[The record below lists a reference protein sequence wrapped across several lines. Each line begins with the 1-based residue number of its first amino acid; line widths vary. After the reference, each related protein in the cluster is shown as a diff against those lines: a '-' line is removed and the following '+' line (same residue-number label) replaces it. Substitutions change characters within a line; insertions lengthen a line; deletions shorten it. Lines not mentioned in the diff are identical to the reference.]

1 MIGLTEIIIAAVSAL
16 VVAVGIRL
24 WRRRSDPELN
34 RIGRHD
40 LLMKRAE
47 AYETQSSFLRK
58 TLADYRKHGHLSE
71 RQVEQIEK
79 AIERQET
86 AKRTGS

>member
-1 MIGLTEIIIAAVSAL
+1 MIGFTEIVIAATAAL
-16 VVAVGIRL
+16 VVGVSIRL
-24 WRRRSDPELN
+24 WRRRNDPALN

-47 AYETQSSFLRK
+47 AYEAQSSFLRK

-71 RQVEQIEK
+71 RQVEQVEK
-79 AIERQET
+79 AIERAE
-86 AKRTGS
+86 ARVRS